1 MFGDVTHP
9 QQRQPLLETI
19 ALATFVKVVII
30 IIITVIT
37 KVVMAMLVSS
47 VLNVQEDI

>member
-9 QQRQPLLETI
+9 QQRQPNLEPI

-47 VLNVQEDI
+47 